1 MEVFVGGL
9 KNRTARCLRIILRV
23 FTYSR
28 DVFPTDPLI
37 SVGNKKMKLCLSFLL
52 FSSQAFMACS
62 IAIGDER
69 KVTKKEGLSFEGN
82 KTETPSFL
90 STFYE
95 ELVEENEAHGMAYFL
110 ESFQAQ
116 CKLFLFNCN

>member
-1 MEVFVGGL
+1 MGGL

-23 FTYSR
+23 FTYLK

-52 FSSQAFMACS
+52 FSSQAFIACS

-69 KVTKKEGLSFEGN
+69 KVTKKEDISFEGN

-95 ELVEENEAHGMAYFL
+95 DLVEENEAHGMAYFL

>member
-1 MEVFVGGL
+1 MGGL
-9 KNRTARCLRIILRV
+9 KKRTAFLSENHFAGVNVLEGRIPHRSANQCRV
-23 FTYSR
+23 Q
-28 DVFPTDPLI
+28 
-37 SVGNKKMKLCLSFLL
+37 KMKLCLSFLL

-62 IAIGDER
+62 IAIGDEQ
-69 KVTKKEGLSFEGN
+69 KVTKKEGISFEGN

-116 CKLFLFNCN
+116 CKLFLFNCNQ

>member
-1 MEVFVGGL
+1 MEVFVGG
-9 KNRTARCLRIILRV
+9 KREQPFCLGIILRV
-23 FTYSR
+23 LTYLK
-28 DVFPTDPLI
+28 DVFPTDQLI
-37 SVGNKKMKLCLSFLL
+37 SIGNKKMKLCLSFLL
-52 FSSQAFMACS
+52 FSSQAFIACS

-69 KVTKKEGLSFEGN
+69 KMTKKEDISFEGN

-116 CKLFLFNCN
+116 CKLFLFNCNY